1 MGKRKLIYIVTFFI
15 FSSILLIPPLPAL
28 ADGGPILSDPEMW
41 ATFKE
46 TQQVAV
52 ISLGNGDDAHI
63 DLFVS
68 MRNEADEPQR
78 VTLFIPLGVNS
89 SNFTVAEKTLFQF
102 DRAITEK
109 LDQILDRET
118 KRDSDYRQSV
128 HASLLLGSLLVNGG
142 WSWPLWL
149 PILLSSCATAPAP
162 TATYETESS
171 TIAIY
176 DLVQDV
182 DLQALIETTGL
193 DPAVTEALSRYQGQ
207 QIAIINLQTEPWA
220 VEGGSY
226 GTPASQPGIHLSW
239 DTNLVPNEKGE
250 AYTYP
255 LGTGGAWSHPIE
267 ITRVYVVAPPGI
279 DFATQYPSLGED
291 LSGFTGGFFSQR
303 RPRMLYT
310 YDPAFAIENVVGDF
324 GRVWRATYVR
334 SSSTED
340 IVITRLDELSSKTQA
355 LLRLN
360 RYQGVVRSF
369 TWLLSLILSTL
380 LWVPSWRFVMSRILG
395 VEYTWRD
402 LRLWRES
409 LSWAVFY
416 PLTNLVAVVLTLV
429 LASFTAGFGLIVGIA
444 LIIVTGL
451 GLVTAHVF
459 GRTRSR
465 KLGVTRGRAEIAYV
479 SVVLLT
485 NAIYIPLAT
494 AYAAL
499 VGAL

>member
-1 MGKRKLIYIVTFFI
+1 MGRRKLIHLVVFLI
-15 FSSILLIPPLPAL
+15 FSSFNVIPLIPAF

-41 ATFKE
+41 SSFKE

-52 ISLGNGDDAHI
+52 ISLGNRNSAHI

-78 VTLFIPLGVNS
+78 VTFFIPLGMGS
-89 SNFTVAEKTLFQF
+89 SNFTVTEKTSFQF
-102 DRAITEK
+102 DQVLTEE
-109 LDQILDRET
+109 LDQILERET
-118 KRDSDYRQSV
+118 KRISDYRESV

-142 WSWPLWL
+142 WSWPIWL
-149 PILLSSCATAPAP
+149 PFLLSSCATAPAP

-176 DLVQDV
+176 DLEQDV
-182 DLQALIETTGL
+182 DLQALIDTTGL
-193 DPAVTEALSRYQGQ
+193 DPAVTETLSRYQGQ

-220 VEGGSY
+220 IEGGSY
-226 GTPASQPGIHLSW
+226 GTPTSQPGIHLSW
-239 DTNLVPNEKGE
+239 DTNLVPNENGE

-267 ITRVYVVAPPGI
+267 ITRVYVVAPPGV

-291 LSGFTGGFFSQR
+291 LSGFTGGLFSQR
-303 RPRMLYT
+303 NPRILYAH
-310 YDPAFAIENVVGDF
+310 DPAFAVENVLGDF
-324 GRVWRATYVR
+324 GRVWRATYVH

-340 IVITRLDELSSKTQA
+340 IVITRLDKLSSETQA
-355 LLRLN
+355 FLRLN
-360 RYQGVVRSF
+360 RFQGVVRSF

-380 LWVPSWRFVMSRILG
+380 LWVPAWRFIMSRIL
-395 VEYTWRD
+395 EEKYAWRD

-416 PLTNLVAVVLTLV
+416 PLTNLAVVVLTLV
-429 LASFTAGFGLIVGIA
+429 LGAFTAGFGLILGIP
-444 LIIVTGL
+444 LLIVTGL
-451 GLVTAHVF
+451 GLVTAFVF

-465 KLGVTRGRAEIAYV
+465 KLGVTRRRAEVAYL